1 MMFSPKFTELVRAL
15 RCLPSVG
22 GKTAQRMA
30 LHLLERD
37 RQGAFHLSEVIDQ
50 ALTSIGHC
58 AQCQALSETPVCAIC
73 ADETR
78 QHAQLCIVESLT
90 DWMAIEQSGAFQGYY
105 FLLSG
110 RLSPLDGI
118 GPSDIGI
125 DRLQHRLED
134 ERIQEVILATS
145 ATIEGEATAS
155 YLMAIMKDRPYHI
168 TRLAQGVPMGG
179 ELEYLDGHTLA
190 LAMKTRRPVADEF

>member
-1 MMFSPKFTELVRAL
+1 MMISPKFTDLVRAL

-22 GKTAQRMA
+22 AKTAQRMA
-30 LHLLERD
+30 LQLIERD
-37 RQGAFHLSEVIDQ
+37 RSGAEYLAEMITQ
-50 ALTSIGHC
+50 ALSGIGRC
-58 AQCQALSETPVCAIC
+58 SRCQALSETPTCSIC
-73 ADETR
+73 ADQTR
-78 QHAQLCIVESLT
+78 NQAQLCIVESLT

-118 GPSDIGI
+118 GPQEIGV
-125 DRLQHRLED
+125 DRLKIRLED
-134 ERIQEVILATS
+134 PAIEEVILATS

-155 YLMAIMKDRPYHI
+155 YLMAMMNEDRYRI

-190 LAMKTRRPVADEF
+190 LAMRSRRPIIES

>member
-1 MMFSPKFTELVRAL
+1 MMISPKFTELVRAL

-22 GKTAQRMA
+22 AKTAQRMA
-30 LHLLERD
+30 LQLIERD
-37 RQGAFHLSEVIDQ
+37 RIGAQHLADMIEQ
-50 ALTSIGHC
+50 ALGGIGRC
-58 AQCQALSETPVCAIC
+58 KQCQALSETSMCTIC
-73 ADETR
+73 ADQTR
-78 QHAQLCIVESLT
+78 NKSQLCIVESLT

-118 GPSDIGI
+118 GPQEIGI
-125 DRLQHRLED
+125 EWLRLRLED
-134 ERIQEVILATS
+134 PAIEEVILATS
-145 ATIEGEATAS
+145 ATIEGEATAN
-155 YLMAIMKDRPYHI
+155 YLMTMMKDAQYRV

-190 LAMKTRRPVADEF
+190 LAMKSRRPITEG

>member
-1 MMFSPKFTELVRAL
+1 MMISEKFVDLVRAL

-22 GKTAQRMA
+22 AKTAQRMA
-30 LHLLERD
+30 LQLIERD
-37 RQGAFHLSEVIDQ
+37 RQGAQNLAEMINQ
-50 ALTSIGHC
+50 ALAGIGRC
-58 AQCQALSETPVCAIC
+58 ERCQALSDTPMCTIC
-73 ADETR
+73 ADQTR
-78 QHAQLCIVESLT
+78 DASQLCIVESLT

-105 FLLSG
+105 FLLAG

-118 GPSDIGI
+118 GPKEIGI
-125 DRLQHRLED
+125 DQLKVRLED
-134 ERIQEVILATS
+134 PAIEEVILATS

-155 YLMAIMKDRPYHI
+155 HLMAMMKDGDFRV

-190 LAMKTRRPVADEF
+190 LAMRSRRPIAEG

>member
-1 MMFSPKFTELVRAL
+1 MMISPKFTELVRAL

-22 GKTAQRMA
+22 AKTAQRMA
-30 LHLLERD
+30 LQLIERD
-37 RQGAFHLSEVIDQ
+37 RLGAQHLADMIVQ
-50 ALTSIGHC
+50 ALGSIGRC
-58 AQCQALSETPVCAIC
+58 QQCQALSETPMCTIC
-73 ADETR
+73 ADQTR
-78 QHAQLCIVESLT
+78 NKSQLCIVESLT

-118 GPSDIGI
+118 GPQEIGI
-125 DRLQHRLED
+125 EQLRLRLED
-134 ERIQEVILATS
+134 PAIEEVILATS
-145 ATIEGEATAS
+145 ATIEGEATAN
-155 YLMAIMKDRPYHI
+155 YLMTMMKNDQYRV

-190 LAMKTRRPVADEF
+190 LAMKSRRPITEG